1 MERLGGVIGALIALV
16 VVIVPIEW
24 IDPNL
29 FSDSLEWVITII
41 VAAIGWFV
49 GSRATHRL
57 RMRKTAAR

>member
-1 MERLGGVIGALIALV
+1 LIALV